1 MNKYT
6 ELELEVL
13 ESIVGA
19 SCESTFI
26 DCGNVENYS
35 KPNIRTIR
43 GALGSLVKKG
53 ALHIE
58 EEDGSIHV
66 FDDDYSARLSSH

>member
-1 MNKYT
+1 MINYT
-6 ELELEVL
+6 ELELDVL

-35 KPNIRTIR
+35 KHNIRTIR

-53 ALHIE
+53 AIYIE
-58 EEDGSIHV
+58 EEDGSISV
-66 FDDDYSARLSSH
+66 FDKEYSARLSSH